1 VSHSRIIT
9 MKTVRGTMGCLPH
22 PLAKANGWRV
32 ARAKAATGS
41 MTFPCAILPLYC
53 CVTGRGAAVGNA
65 FVEAGIAVSG
75 SGVPAEVESVGL
87 LVEDGA
93 VAESIGLLGGAG
105 AVVGGV
111 GWAVVWWLV
120 DGALVVCPCW
130 LHP

>member
-1 VSHSRIIT
+1 
-9 MKTVRGTMGCLPH
+9 
-22 PLAKANGWRV
+22 
-32 ARAKAATGS
+32 
-41 MTFPCAILPLYC
+41 
-53 CVTGRGAAVGNA
+53 
-65 FVEAGIAVSG
+65 VEAGIAVSG